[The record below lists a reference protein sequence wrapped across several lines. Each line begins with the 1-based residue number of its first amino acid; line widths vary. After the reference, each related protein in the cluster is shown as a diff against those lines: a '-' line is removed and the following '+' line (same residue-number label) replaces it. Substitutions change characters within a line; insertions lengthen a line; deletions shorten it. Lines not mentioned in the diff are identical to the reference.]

1 MKIEGFSKREMI
13 IIRILYHVLACSSL
27 TSLKRGP
34 DKVSEKEEARKKKN
48 AMGGQGIVGWLVGS
62 LARLVGEVEYT

>member
-1 MKIEGFSKREMI
+1 MFLGKFYSVPF
-13 IIRILYHVLACSSL
+13 ILSPAS
-27 TSLKRGP
+27 P